1 MAAEQLTL
9 IWESELIREGA
20 GVVRVVA
27 RRPLSHMSVK
37 QAARILDCSEWT
49 VLKIYR
55 NGLLRGFKP
64 GAVKMRRDGRGSN
77 ACLRL
82 DSESVLSYKARQ
94 QAAALKEQGAM
105 AS

>member
-1 MAAEQLTL
+1 MAAEQLTMV
-9 IWESELIREGA
+9 WESEIIREGA

-27 RRPLSHMSVK
+27 RKPLSHMPVK
-37 QAARILDCSEWT
+37 QAAKIIGCSEWT

-55 NGLLRGFKP
+55 AGLLRGYKP
-64 GAVKMRRDGRGSN
+64 GAVAVRRDGRGSN

-82 DSESVLSYKARQ
+82 DSESVLAYKARQ
-94 QAAALKEQGAM
+94 QAAALKEQGAL